1 MSAVE
6 VHIEETEND
15 RVERWRTETLERV
28 GYDRESAALLAGRPD
43 VDLHL
48 AIELI
53 EHGCPTEIAIQ
64 ILL

>member
-1 MSAVE
+1 MTTAE
-6 VHIEETEND
+6 IHIQEAESV
-15 RVERWRTETLERV
+15 RVERWRAETLERV
-28 GYDRESAALLAGRPD
+28 GYEPYAAAEIAGRPD

-53 EHGCPTEIAIQ
+53 ERGCPPATALR